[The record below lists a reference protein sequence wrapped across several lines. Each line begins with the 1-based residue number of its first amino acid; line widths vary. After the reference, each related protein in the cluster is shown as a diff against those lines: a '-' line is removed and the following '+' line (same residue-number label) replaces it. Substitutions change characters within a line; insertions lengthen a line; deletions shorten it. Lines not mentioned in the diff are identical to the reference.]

1 MKKIHIVLIV
11 FVSFVVI
18 VFVNSYIPRSYHL
31 IEQKDVSIDFEKRL
45 DILNENLNMCKDE
58 KNPRL
63 IAECEYPIKNEI
75 KILEFKQKS
84 KIFVVGPIAY
94 YYAGGMV
101 DVSAQGTA
109 VFNLKML
116 AENTGSSDTV
126 LLHCGGAAS
135 CNYHIW
141 DGKTTYIHSS
151 HDFTAGSV
159 AIKPGQAKFFNILFG
174 PAQGY
179 GNYVDFEYDPSK
191 DYFLRI
197 EEPFGSAD
205 IPLEL
210 H

>member
-1 MKKIHIVLIV
+1 MALIV

-18 VFVNSYIPRSYHL
+18 VFVNSFIPPNYNI
-31 IEQKDVSIDFEKRL
+31 IEPQETVINFDQRL
-45 DILNENLNMCKDE
+45 DILNENLKVCKDE

-84 KIFVVGPIAY
+84 KTFIVGPITY

-101 DVSAQGTA
+101 EVSEKGTA
-109 VFNLKML
+109 VFNLNML
-116 AENTGSSDTV
+116 AENTGSSDNV

-141 DGKTTYIHSS
+141 DGKTEYIHSS
-151 HDFTAGSV
+151 HNFAAGNV
-159 AIKPGQAKFFNILFG
+159 AIKPGQSKFFNILFG

-191 DYFLRI
+191 EYFLRI
-197 EEPFGSAD
+197 TESFGSID
-205 IPLEL
+205 IPLDL
-210 H
+210 VS